1 MKKTVAG
8 LLLSTTLLGSSAS
21 AGQWSLGG
29 ITSYSPAVYTD
40 TGSNQVIIPL
50 VGYEGQHVFLRGFS
64 VGTRLY
70 PAGTAQNI
78 IFRLLYDPR
87 TLKPSDS
94 DSTRIQQL
102 DERKS
107 SVLGGV
113 SYQQITPVGLFEVG
127 AGTDLGN
134 QHNGLYAEATWRLPI
149 RAKGWGVTPEIGYAY
164 NSEKINNHLYGV
176 SAAESARSGLDE
188 FDAGW
193 DGQYF
198 IGLNGYLMLS
208 PRIRVTAGIRYSNL
222 EGEIASSPIIER
234 SVAVSGSLGMAYVF

>member
-1 MKKTVAG
+1 MKRTVAG
-8 LLLSTTLLGSSAS
+8 LLLAAFLGNNAY

-29 ITSYSPAVYTD
+29 ISSYSPAVYTD
-40 TGSNQVIIPL
+40 TGSNQVLIPL
-50 VGYEGQHVFLRGFS
+50 VGYEGRTVFFRGFS
-64 VGTRLY
+64 VGARLY
-70 PAGTAQNI
+70 PAGSPQNV

-94 DSTRIQQL
+94 DNPQIQQL

-107 SVLGGV
+107 SILGGV
-113 SYQQITPVGLFEVG
+113 SYQHLTPVGIFEVG
-127 AGTDLGN
+127 AGTDLGS
-134 QHNGLYAEATWRLPI
+134 QHNGLYAEAAWRLPF
-149 RAKGWGVTPEIGYAY
+149 RAETWGVTPEIGYAY

-176 SAAESARSGLDE
+176 SEAESARSGLAE

-208 PRIRVTAGIRYSNL
+208 PRLRLTAGLRYSNL